1 MAGII
6 GFNNHASN
14 YYVKGTYFTK
24 VPFTKFQWT
33 VSFNLTPTAVEQLNI
48 SQQDLAENLVY
59 TAQSVD
65 LPGWDVEQV
74 LINQYNRKRV
84 VNTTIT
90 YKQVTLTFFDT
101 VDGFF
106 RNFITSYMNLVSDNF
121 SSDGVRAI
129 KDRDLLIPEIKNNYG
144 ITAVDSVSGED
155 NFISYIQINQEYG
168 GSVTPVR
175 LLNPKISSVSR
186 DTLDYTQQ
194 SGIVKWTIIVQPEGI
209 EFLDSQVHPDYSEA
223 AVAALYNP
231 APYSA
236 GPNPGEGFD
245 AGGDV
250 VNGPNTNS
258 VNNAIR
264 SAQNPNAVLA
274 EVFQKPGGS
283 IPAGTAIN
291 GSTLG
296 GIINPNSPAGA
307 AIGKAV
313 GAASSVFAVAGAITQ
328 LPGMQKY
335 SKGPL
340 GKIAQTGYKVKAVT
354 GMVNQFPAA
363 KSALDK
369 YIKGFDIKR
378 LGGGWL

>member
-33 VSFNLTPTAVEQLNI
+33 VSFNLTPAALEKLTI
-48 SQQDLAENLVY
+48 SQQDLAEGLTY

-65 LPGWDVEQV
+65 LPGWDIDQV

-84 VNTTIT
+84 VNTTVT

-106 RNFITSYMNLVSDNF
+106 RNFISSYMNLTSDNF
-121 SSDGVRAI
+121 TSTGVDLI
-129 KDRDLLIPEIKNNYG
+129 KDRDLLAPNLKNGYG
-144 ITAVDSVSGED
+144 ITAVDQISGAD
-155 NFISYIQINQEYG
+155 NFIDYIQINQEYG
-168 GSVTPVR
+168 GNVTPVR

-186 DTLDYTQQ
+186 DTLDYSQQ
-194 SGIVKWTIIVQPEGI
+194 SGIVKWTVIVQPEGL
-209 EFLDSQVHPDYSEA
+209 EFLPSQVHPDYSES

-231 APYSA
+231 APYTEQADS
-236 GPNPGEGFD
+236 GEGFD
-245 AGGDV
+245 AGGPV
-250 VNGPNTNS
+250 VSGANTSS

-307 AIGKAV
+307 AVGKAV

-340 GKIAQTGYKVKAVT
+340 GKLAQTGYKVKAYS
-354 GMVNQFPAA
+354 GMINQFPAA